1 MSDIGPGER
10 PKPEALL
17 QLGAMLQAGLASA
30 AVLGEGRQRCMDLIR
45 QEAQH
50 RRRDGLAGA
59 QAKAWVAKQG
69 KLHCGPK
76 LVGRTLPSLN
86 PFQVAG

>member
-1 MSDIGPGER
+1 
-10 PKPEALL
+10 
-17 QLGAMLQAGLASA
+17 
-30 AVLGEGRQRCMDLIR
+30 
-45 QEAQH
+45 
-50 RRRDGLAGA
+50 
-59 QAKAWVAKQG
+59 VAKQG